1 MREGESSDPLL
12 RMEDVFYSRPAIRIL
27 FHLIENGMETETRLM
42 HVSRSNHKNFNR
54 HINRLSSIGLVEKK
68 RLGRIVVI
76 RLRKDSKVFEKI
88 INTYKIWR
96 GNTE

>member
-1 MREGESSDPLL
+1 
-12 RMEDVFYSRPAIRIL
+12 MEMEKVFYSRPAIRIL

-54 HINRLSSIGLVEKK
+54 HINRLSSMGLVEKK

-76 RLRKDSKVFEKI
+76 RLREDSEALDKI
-88 INTYKIWR
+88 INTYKIWK
-96 GNTE
+96 ESDK

>member
-1 MREGESSDPLL
+1 
-12 RMEDVFYSRPAIRIL
+12 
-27 FHLIENGMETETRLM
+27 M

-76 RLRKDSKVFEKI
+76 RLREDSKVFEKI
-88 INTYKIWR
+88 INTYKIWKEN
-96 GNTE
+96 GE